1 MDHKFIIKALII
13 VTLGIAF
20 IGCPAASNKTLEVE
34 SGMLS
39 IQIKK
44 DLATR
49 ITKGTA
55 SEHEIA
61 PFSYS
66 EKVKI
71 ADKWIESFDYLSHEQ
86 MEINNM
92 LGKGLQTSV
101 HGSSTGIKK
110 SVNYQSYAKYP
121 GVVVVE
127 VSYANLSDK
136 AITIQAW
143 KNHAYTIPV
152 VTGQKSKVPF
162 YAYQS
167 GAYESRADWILPLKD
182 GFKQANFM
190 GMNATDYGGGTPV
203 IDVWNPSF
211 GIAVGHLELSP
222 QLSAFPTSFSAETGA
237 KIAVKYAHD
246 VILEPGAST
255 KTFTTFIAL
264 HEGDYFTALETYRQM
279 MVDRGIKFDAFP
291 ETTYEPIWCAW
302 GYERNFKIDQIY
314 NTLPKVAEMGYKWA
328 VLDDGYH
335 NAEGDWHLLKD
346 KFPEGDAGMKAFT
359 DEIRKNG
366 LRPKLWWAPLAVDPG
381 TQLMDEHPD
390 YVLMNEDGSTQDIS
404 WWNSYYLCPA
414 YPPVRQYTKD
424 LVTKIL
430 TTWGYDGLKIDGQH
444 LNGAPPC
451 YNPAHKHKRPE
462 EAVEQMPDF
471 FKDIYNT
478 ARSIKAD
485 AVVEIC
491 PCGASYAFH
500 TMPYF
505 NQPVSSDPLNSWQI
519 RLKGKTLKA
528 LMGRDAPYYG
538 DHVELSDAGSDFAST
553 VGIGGVVGTKF
564 TWPPEEPV
572 YNRKNEPKAS
582 DIALT
587 PEREAEWV
595 KWLNIYNEKMLPK
608 GQYRG
613 DLYDIGYDVPE
624 SHAIQK
630 DKKMYYGF
638 YNSSFDGKVQLRGL
652 DLSSAY
658 QVTDYVNN
666 VDYGTVSGGAA
677 EIMVKFDQFLLLEA
691 APVKQ

>member
-1 MDHKFIIKALII
+1 MKFKTYSKLAI
-13 VTLGIAF
+13 VLTIAAMMF
-20 IGCPAASNKTLEVE
+20 SCLSAPNIVATVN
-34 SGMLS
+34 SGNL
-39 IQIKK
+39 QLQVNEE
-44 DLATR
+44 LATR
-49 ITKGTA
+49 LSNA
-55 SEHEIA
+55 DDMSELT

-66 EKVKI
+66 EKVKVG
-71 ADKWIESFDYLSHEQ
+71 DKWIESFVFSLFEET
-86 MEINNM
+86 EISTD
-92 LGKGLQTSV
+92 LGKGKQTTLK
-101 HGSSTGIKK
+101 GSNGSLEKRVTF
-110 SVNYQSYAKYP
+110 QSFSKYP
-121 GVVVVE
+121 GVIVVQVAYTNT
-127 VSYANLSDK
+127 STSDV
-136 AITIQAW
+136 TIQAW
-143 KNHAYTIPV
+143 KNNAYQVPADPL
-152 VTGQKSKVPF
+152 QKADVPF
-162 YAYQS
+162 YSYQS

-182 GFKQANFM
+182 GFKQANYM

-203 IDVWNPSF
+203 IDIWNPVF
-211 GIAVGHLELSP
+211 GLAVGHLELEVK
-222 QLSAFPTSFSAETGA
+222 LVALPTSYSNESGA
-237 KIAVKYAHD
+237 SIAVKYLHD
-246 VILEPGAST
+246 TVLKPGERSE
-255 KTFTTFIAL
+255 TFTTFIAL
-264 HEGDYFTALETYRQM
+264 HSGDYFTALETYRSM
-279 MVDRGIKFDAFP
+279 MIDRGIKFDIFP

-335 NAEGDWHLLKD
+335 NAEGDWELLKD

-381 TQLMDEHPD
+381 TALIKEHPE

-404 WWNSYYLCPA
+404 WWDSYYLCPA
-414 YPPVRQYTKD
+414 YPPVREYTKE

-451 YNPAHKHKRPE
+451 YNPAHKHERPE
-462 EAVEQMPDF
+462 ESVEQMAGF
-471 FKDIYNT
+471 FQDIYNT
-478 ARSIKAD
+478 ARSIKPD

-528 LMGRDAPYYG
+528 LMGRNAPYYG
-538 DHVELSDAGSDFAST
+538 DHVELSDNGSDFAST
-553 VGIGGVVGTKF
+553 VGVGGVVGTKF

-595 KWLNIYNEKMLPK
+595 KWLNIYKDKMLPK

-613 DLYDIGYDVPE
+613 DLYDIGYDFPE
-624 SHAIQK
+624 THAIQK
-630 DKKMYYGF
+630 EDRMYYAF
-638 YNSSFDGKVQLRGL
+638 YNDSFEGTLMLKGLKKGVQYKVM
-652 DLSSAY
+652 
-658 QVTDYVNN
+658 DYVNN
-666 VDYGTVSGGAA
+666 IDFGMVTGGEA
-677 EIMVKFDQFLLLEA
+677 EISATFDHALLLEA
-691 APVKQ
+691 VPVNK